1 MKEKKPR
8 RCVPGR
14 NFVCPC
20 TRHPEWWL
28 LHQTLRDRGASCW
41 TKPLW
46 VEVHWCFYFC
56 SFVVCTDFQN
66 LFTIQLQVKDPRF
79 EWTRDKMLVLKEV
92 THDDQ
97 GLYAIKLS
105 SGFTYE
111 TVRLTVSG
119 TIVSSLSANPS
130 LFFSQCI
137 TCLWMNEMN
146 VNVLHY
152 KLKSF
157 IQNST

>member
-1 MKEKKPR
+1 M
-8 RCVPGR
+8 
-14 NFVCPC
+14 
-20 TRHPEWWL
+20 
-28 LHQTLRDRGASCW
+28 
-41 TKPLW
+41 
-46 VEVHWCFYFC
+46 
-56 SFVVCTDFQN
+56 CTDFQN

-130 LFFSQCI
+130 LFFSQC
-137 TCLWMNEMN
+137 TTYL
-146 VNVLHY
+146 
-152 KLKSF
+152 
-157 IQNST
+157 